1 MQDCKTAKKSKDC
14 KTCVKGLWRM
24 SLWPWKMLCRSRWG
38 LRNIQKHTSLH
49 RRKRLDVFPPNFVQ
63 LDLCQG
69 EWVAETS
76 RSTEKFWAHKQSTKR
91 RFDSSNIFKHWQFL
105 KWVILNENMR
115 NGFIWSSRVDS
126 GESCRQ
132 KWAVQKHHV
141 YICFFSSECPCNWH
155 FPMTFLALSRII
167 KISKICI
174 FSKHGMNHFTTSI
187 WEMCPGAHSSSASQ
201 SCSCQKCATWLSRLC
216 PHLGLFPTFFKRLG
230 LTWSQ
235 LT

>member
-1 MQDCKTAKKSKDC
+1 MQDCKTAKKSKGC

-91 RFDSSNIFKHWQFL
+91 RFDSSNIFKHLQFL
-105 KWVILNENMR
+105 KWVFLNENMR

-141 YICFFSSECPCNWH
+141 YMFLFFRM
-155 FPMTFLALSRII
+155 PM
-167 KISKICI
+167 
-174 FSKHGMNHFTTSI
+174 
-187 WEMCPGAHSSSASQ
+187 
-201 SCSCQKCATWLSRLC
+201 
-216 PHLGLFPTFFKRLG
+216 
-230 LTWSQ
+230 
-235 LT
+235 